1 MLYLLLDWLEEWLL
15 RHGLYRYFSV
25 LWQIQFRAL
34 ASAGL
39 SFAVVLFL
47 GKPTIAW
54 LRRLKIGDSGVS
66 DAAALQAH
74 TKSKADT
81 PTMGGILIVMSI
93 LASML
98 LLANL
103 REFYVQVG
111 LVVVVWLAV
120 LGGADDWLK
129 LTAKARGER
138 TRQGLFS
145 WEKLV
150 FQLGLGVLVGYF
162 LYNHGATPGQPSLA
176 HVLNLPFQ
184 KTYATPAITP
194 AEGLIY
200 LSKGLFIVVA
210 TLMIAGM
217 SNAVNIS
224 DGMDGL
230 ASGVS
235 VAIACGLF
243 VVALIAGTQSWSQYL
258 LVPYIPGAEELA
270 VLSGATAGACL
281 GFLWW
286 NCSPAAVFMG
296 DTGAIALGGVMGYV
310 AIVTRQEVV
319 VLLMSA
325 VCLWEILTVVMQVGY
340 FKLTKGKRIFRVAP
354 YHHHLQLGGWTEQQV
369 VTRFWIISVLLVI
382 AALATIK
389 LR

>member
-93 LASML
+93 LASVL

-194 AEGLIY
+194 AESLIY

-296 DTGAIALGGVMGYV
+296 DTGALALGGVMGYV